1 MTKEKEKRRIFTV
14 QKHSASH
21 LHYDFRLEMGGVL
34 KSWAIPKGPSLD
46 PSVKR
51 LAVLVD
57 DHALA
62 YADFEGVIEEGSYG
76 AGPVLVWDIG
86 DYEYIPASKSG
97 DDPMVSFRTGKIEL
111 ILNGYRLKGRFVLLR
126 LKGQEKNWLLIKG
139 KDEFAAPDRDIISE
153 ETRSVLSKRGLEE
166 MEEEARMGVLK
177 THKCGE
183 DGH

>member
-1 MTKEKEKRRIFTV
+1 MKERKKRIFTV

-21 LHYDFRLEMGGVL
+21 LHYDFRLELGGVL

-57 DHALA
+57 DHEIA
-62 YADFEGVIEEGSYG
+62 YADFEGIIEEGSYG
-76 AGPVLVWDIG
+76 AGPVLVWDMG
-86 DYEYIPASKSG
+86 DYEYVPTSKGG
-97 DDPMVSFRTGKIEL
+97 DDPLASFRAGKLEF
-111 ILNGYRLKGRFVLLR
+111 ILNGHRLKGRFVLLR

-139 KDEFAAPDRDIISE
+139 KDEFAAPDRDIVSE
-153 ETRSVLSKRGLEE
+153 ETRSVLSKRSLEE
-166 MEEEARMGVLK
+166 LNQEERMGRLE
-177 THKCGE
+177 TYRCGK